1 MPRDAGTQLAPPD
14 TAETIASELRLAL
27 LEVAPD
33 VLLLV
38 DDVGVV
44 RYANGRTRDLFQY
57 EPSELRE
64 RALEV
69 LIADPARERFAG
81 LWAQFSALRRV
92 QRLGE
97 GGPLQAR
104 PKHGDDFAI
113 ELGLVPL
120 SFEGRNWAGVALR
133 DVTSKRALEN
143 QLTGLQKVEALG
155 KLAGAVAHDFN
166 NILTAIG
173 SFADLAYHAARSGS
187 AVRANLEEVLAAT
200 EQARLLTKK
209 LLDFAKRRPV
219 EPVVVDLNA
228 IVRATERMVDVLM
241 NHDVQV
247 VRLLSPRLGLVR
259 VDPGGIEQVL
269 VNLCVNA
276 CDAMPNGG
284 TLTLET
290 RLAQLSA
297 EDALLLGP
305 NANPG
310 TYILLRVS
318 DTGTG
323 MSEEVRRQVFEPF
336 FSTKPPGSGSG
347 LGLATCYGLVAQ
359 AGGFMGLQ
367 SQLGQGTCVE
377 VYLPQAPLMTTT
389 SPPGSTRTI
398 LVVEPDPT
406 VRLIETR
413 ELGQAGFNPIAAK
426 GWTEALDAVRSL
438 AGNLD
443 LLLIDVGIPA
453 TDGMELA
460 TRIRRLCPT
469 VKTLFVSQHE
479 RLALTL
485 KGTTIEE
492 HEFLQKPF
500 GIAELLGKLA
510 RLLSES

>member
-1 MPRDAGTQLAPPD
+1 MLRDAGTQLAPPN
-14 TAETIASELRLAL
+14 TAESIASELRLAL

-38 DDVGVV
+38 DADGVV

-57 EPSELRE
+57 EPSELQDRPFE
-64 RALEV
+64 L
-69 LIADPARERFAG
+69 LIAESTRERFVG
-81 LWAQFSALRRV
+81 LWAQFSSNRQAR
-92 QRLGE
+92 RLGE
-97 GGPLQAR
+97 SGPLQAR
-104 PKHGDDFAI
+104 PKRGEDFAI
-113 ELGLVPL
+113 ELGLTPIT
-120 SFEGRNWAGVALR
+120 FEGQHFAGVALR
-133 DVTSKRALEN
+133 DVTSRRALEN

-173 SFADLAYHAARSGS
+173 SFADLAYNAARSGS
-187 AVRANLEEVLAAT
+187 AVRTNLEEVLAAA

-219 EPVVVDLNA
+219 EPVSVDLNA
-228 IVRATERMVDVLM
+228 VVRATERMVDVLM
-241 NHDVQV
+241 NQDVHV
-247 VRLLSPRLGLVR
+247 VRLLSPRVGLVR

-269 VNLCVNA
+269 INLCVNA

-290 RLAQLSA
+290 GLAQLAA
-297 EDALLLGP
+297 EDAAPLGP
-305 NANPG
+305 NVTPG
-310 TYILLRVS
+310 TFAVLRVS

-323 MSEEVRRQVFEPF
+323 MSDEVRRQVFEPF

-359 AGGFMGLQ
+359 AGGFMSLR
-367 SQLGQGTCVE
+367 SQLGEGTCVE
-377 VYLPQAPLMTTT
+377 VYLPQAPLMATT
-389 SPPGSTRTI
+389 SNARTI

-406 VRLIETR
+406 VRLIATR

-438 AGNLD
+438 SGNLD

-453 TDGMELA
+453 TDGIELA

-469 VKTLFVSQHE
+469 VKTLFVSQYE
-479 RLALTL
+479 RQALTL

-510 RLLSES
+510 SLLSD